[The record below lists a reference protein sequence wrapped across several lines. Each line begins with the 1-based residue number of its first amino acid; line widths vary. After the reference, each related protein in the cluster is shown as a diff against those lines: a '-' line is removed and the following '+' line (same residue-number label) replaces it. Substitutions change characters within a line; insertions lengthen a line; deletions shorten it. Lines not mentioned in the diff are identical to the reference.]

1 ILLKNL
7 VLLLAAELATAAVGA
22 PPKDY
27 SPEVIDL
34 DTTELQRRA
43 ACAAAGVVNSQRGR
57 YYRGTGCSDQIG
69 ANGPGRCSGTCY
81 RSSDAIAS
89 IKAVGDGTYG
99 TNCHLYYDDNCQNQI
114 GETGNSVTGGGKC
127 DTLRVA
133 GLDIATCAGTG
144 ADLLFVI
151 IDGALL
157 TLPFVPVD
165 LFFF

>member
-1 ILLKNL
+1 MLFKNL
-7 VLLLAAELATAAVGA
+7 VLLLAAELVAAAVVGL
-22 PPKDY
+22 PKDY

-34 DTTELQRRA
+34 DASELQRRA
-43 ACAAAGVVNSQRGR
+43 ACAAAGVVNGQCGR

-99 TNCHLYYDDNCQNQI
+99 TNCHLYYDDNYQNQI

-127 DTLRVA
+127 YTPSGGR
-133 GLDIATCAGTG
+133 TG
-144 ADLLFVI
+144 HSYLCWYRC
-151 IDGALL
+151 
-157 TLPFVPVD
+157 
-165 LFFF
+165 